1 MARFR
6 YRMQNILELKEK
18 LEEQERNNFA
28 ARRRAL
34 DEEEEKMRLV
44 LDKRNA
50 AAAEGKALRNGT
62 VDIQK
67 IKENRRMQEYAEEE
81 VKQQRV
87 KLKVAEK
94 NLDMA
99 KRRMT
104 EAVQERKIHERMR
117 EKAFERFVAE
127 VNAAEV
133 KEIDELTSYVYG
145 NKNDADSD
153 KRSAEE
159 EEG

>member
-67 IKENRRMQEYAEEE
+67 IKENRRMQEYADEE

-99 KRRMT
+99 RRRMT

-145 NKNDADSD
+145 NKNDADSE